1 MLRGFL
7 LQFSVYFYTIYALT
21 IMDVSILGKSP
32 NKRQEKSD
40 KQKIKLFIDGG
51 KLFILN
57 QGGGQFGWGK

>member
-1 MLRGFL
+1 MLSSFVQKL
-7 LQFSVYFYTIYALT
+7 SVYIYTIYALT

-57 QGGGQFGWGK
+57 QGGGHFGRGK

>member
-1 MLRGFL
+1 
-7 LQFSVYFYTIYALT
+7 
-21 IMDVSILGKSP
+21 MDVSILGKSP

-57 QGGGQFGWGK
+57 QGGGHFGRGK

>member
-1 MLRGFL
+1 MLSSFVQKL
-7 LQFSVYFYTIYALT
+7 SVYIYTIYALT

-57 QGGGQFGWGK
+57 QGGGHFGWGK

>member
-1 MLRGFL
+1 MLSSFV
-7 LQFSVYFYTIYALT
+7 QKISVYIYTIYALT

-57 QGGGQFGWGK
+57 QGGGHFGRGK